1 VLCICLDII
10 TPVSFLAMREY
21 HLFNDVE
28 AACKIYQSGVKSF
41 GEEPAFLS
49 RYLEFLSSVNDDQSK
64 SLEH

>member
-1 VLCICLDII
+1 
-10 TPVSFLAMREY
+10 MREY